1 MEILEFGRIV
11 LFVREEK
18 ETFGHA
24 DGRKEKKYVILSGK
38 RRMFCRR
45 WRDENGLEE
54 Q

>member
-24 DGRKEKKYVILSGK
+24 DGRKEKKYVIPSG
-38 RRMFCRR
+38 
-45 WRDENGLEE
+45 D
-54 Q
+54 